1 MSQAELELRSF
12 LNVGNHKASECLF
25 KIYPQLTNQAMLEC
39 LKYNKYKDQSKQ
51 EELLLNLNKELES
64 NKRTIDIYK
73 DSYVLYNDTF
83 ILQHV
88 VSKKY
93 LSIKQSPF
101 DPNIFNLKLDVQIE
115 DQVGFQFQQFYKN
128 RIKKE
133 DLVSF
138 GDKVCI
144 TIINLKDQYL
154 QRHCSIK
161 KFWSDKEILQNT
173 IPYIDIQFSE
183 DTSKINPFEIVKYF
197 SQSQQEG
204 EKSVL
209 KAGSIY
215 SISHIET
222 SGQIYEKQ
230 IIEEI
235 EEDDQKFN
243 NQVEEERN
251 EEEEDVLIAQ
261 SKSNFEND
269 INNNN
274 QKQIKQRATLQY
286 YLTDNAKNEKSSNLW
301 IIEKINPFEGGCIYF
316 KDFIRFQNIRSGKY
330 LKFQSD
336 QKQSPKFDFSIF
348 MEQNS
353 KSNMSGDDLNSVF
366 ILIDEKGIDKTQYNL
381 LSSNFSFCIIHALT
395 GQQIGMKFDQS
406 NCSYRLNLCQS
417 SLYAESFKINI
428 LSENVCWD
436 VLFVESCKQM
446 LEINIQKIQQ
456 ILNVDS
462 LQLSYQNLE
471 LLIGTIHTIDSLNR
485 FVKSN
490 DIYLDDIFL
499 FKTDQENEA
508 RLNMM
513 IIKNVFSTIIKLIK
527 TILMNQKNF
536 TRLKLFAHSQRDPN
550 EYQQVQLKKFDDNQF
565 SKQKMQSQVASQQI
579 IQGSA
584 TKIEQNDILTSNQN
598 LFISLMIIIN
608 NSYELLSLLI
618 KSDSFPQEI
627 IKKTILE
634 IIFMIGVGNCW
645 KCLSYLI
652 RKYNYLDHVIQV
664 NDLTLDQFKN
674 REVFVNSNILQ
685 IITMQYLKNY
695 DGEEKYCFDFIEFLI
710 SICRDMDEKIKIK
723 NQILIGK
730 LMFEELSEQQFEQL
744 FILFKIVRRDY
755 TVEKQIQIQI
765 GIYKWDFLRFIR
777 LTNNSS
783 RGREMNLFLHTVKLL
798 SLITQDRNYF
808 NIYKVRQ
815 YFPYYFL
822 LSIIR
827 NDDINY
833 LIRGF
838 FLELYINL
846 YTNVD
851 PFYKLQNP
859 KTLIFSKEYLK
870 KQQQEL
876 KKLIKTSKNEEKQKF
891 GFFQKAKLKQDTTS
905 IQNKKNEEDNQS
917 QDIMSRA
924 SSFSGRSQK
933 SKNLSKSNNK
943 QQNKQSQFKPQSPI
957 STVKNQSILESQ
969 KQRNPKTVIR
979 ILETNP
985 DEVQDNATLINKQTM
1000 PTQETQ
1006 IQFVKIN
1013 LDDKNLNQDNQQQL
1027 SQRSGEIELID
1038 EEENLQEENN
1048 PNAQKIQQDPFT
1060 RRKSENSKLQNSK
1073 TPDGNDKK
1081 QKNRSKTQ
1089 FSKAQMNIIENNMV
1103 FEKKLEQHYKDYYYP
1118 DEEEEQQQY
1127 QNEAIQQNM
1136 VSKKTIQKYQSNQ
1149 IFQNQITLTSFEETN
1164 LNAKNFLTKK
1174 SIKIQQDQVNEME
1187 TYEKYETKQ
1196 TQKIPSQNKINTML
1210 SQNENFQK
1218 VNSKKIQKLQQK
1230 QLENESVELESS
1242 KSSQNQNQSD
1252 QIQNP
1257 LQTNKR
1263 MIKNIFQKQ
1272 HDDAQEENEEEGEED
1287 EYYEDEE
1294 EDEEQID
1301 QSEQLDYVQFE
1312 LTGQNDNKK
1321 DEDAELCEELEYRID
1336 DWIQQIQSYILE
1348 FLEEVAIQKGQESI
1362 NDKISNIQLNY
1373 LYYVIKSFR
1382 LLVEINQCPLDHK
1395 VIKYLTEFFK
1405 IESKEQYSYQND
1417 QIPFLVQKTEKQK
1430 KKEIFKEL
1438 DRNTLSIKIKQEI
1451 IDIYIN
1457 VAQRKQKQ
1465 SFDLLMAQLSSKIED
1480 MVKLDEN
1487 INFIYGKQKLLMDDF
1502 PDYEYLN
1509 LEINEDVSNENEDEL
1524 KSNIESKQKYSDL
1537 KRGNSLRTE
1546 QSTNQQNK
1554 EGLNKN
1560 KKISQNQKEEEEKP
1574 DKIFQI
1580 SKKKEDF
1587 EKNKQI
1593 NIQVIKKF
1601 DKSILKYYNFMNDYV
1616 NKELI
1621 KFMANLFTVLQKD
1634 LGGKFEIY
1642 STTFIS
1648 NILEIMKYNKDQN
1661 LNERLI
1667 YLMFF
1672 ITNQRQE
1679 FLQMLCQAQIIFRN
1693 EEIAKFEVLQAL
1705 TNVMKTFQERRF
1717 IFQISSD
1724 VAEMQKLL
1732 QLMQA
1737 TLQKGIVQLKEAQK
1751 KIEVT
1756 KKEEDYFYKIQK
1768 MLFSLDYHVFVLEF
1782 LEDAYLFF
1790 MQKIQIESIQPIIQ
1804 QAFEFLTYFCLDNLE
1819 NIQAIKQYYP
1829 IIQSYL
1835 ACTEIGQTPFFAE
1848 IFLDVTY
1855 KRENIEKGMLQDYLN
1870 SLREKS
1876 DSICQIDP
1884 SNLITFNNLFLK
1896 KGIYRENIAN
1906 QIFKEIFQTENIYK
1920 FFGMKNFILRDE
1932 DDLEIDE
1939 EEQKLDQ
1946 NQMKILNS
1954 IRLNIQQIQSNF
1966 FNRLSTIF
1974 LTQLNQIEENSQKL
1988 SFEMDWIQKDRVNY
2002 QFLIINYS
2010 IKLNIK
2016 QLPYLY
2022 QAYALR
2028 TARIIYSNLRTKDRF
2043 NDQLKLIFSTQYLF
2057 SILSGEDFYK
2067 EQNEENFLR
2076 LILKLELMQTID
2088 SLWLKTQNYPSDIIR
2103 NQAVIK
2109 FIREQIKIL
2118 DNYSEEKNSEVENFI
2133 QQVRNSQ
2140 TLSNLHQCYLQTYAL
2155 NYLKNIMPL
2164 NKKTF
2169 LEEPYG
2175 VLSYIFKYLIPFMT
2189 HLNIVFSNLAQS
2201 SWYPEVN
2208 FIFLLL
2214 SSIIIHKQNK
2224 GLPKSEL
2231 TLLGIF
2237 GQKFYDFFF
2246 KKLNQ
2251 MQQLLIKENF
2261 KEEITEFQKIFEVG
2275 SFFTEKGAF
2284 LQNLDRQIEK
2294 DKDNALHLKN
2304 LSLVKNKSIIG
2315 QSINKNN
2322 PSSLYSHNLL
2332 KTEQSI
2338 SKNELGETKSIL
2350 QNHSLL
2356 KHVEENQN
2364 TNELKSMNQ
2373 INEKQQT
2380 QNKNAF
2386 ESRLQKFEQ
2395 ESQQTNVQLQ
2405 QNGQPIS
2412 ITSLFNQKR
2421 ENLLSNLNS
2430 QNVSQFNKIS
2440 DQIKQMY
2447 LLSNYIYKQDKE
2459 QNWNQS
2465 KYLSDEADFCTL
2477 SKQFYQAGSSKLSG
2491 KNNILIE
2498 MEFSSLEIGKHLP
2511 YLRNLL
2517 SLRRKEQSSQTYR
2530 KLFQSILV
2538 NQNVRQNI
2546 VLNQNDYLIKMI
2558 LYEVNQKNKD
2568 KVNIGYFQKPIDIK
2582 VFNERIFA
2590 YLDHTLLYLDL
2601 TNQQLQTYIIQNII
2615 NLVIEIIDR
2624 EPDESKREMQN
2635 FIYFKCFKKIMKN
2648 SLMKQTTLSNQE
2660 IIQSLIRLICKL
2672 LEGKN
2677 KEVRNDIYD
2686 ILSSV
2691 SEIENLINCIYKVVY
2706 QQMVATKCLLNK
2718 KKMIFHLINNY
2729 QNYSFRRDQTS
2740 LFEHICKLIQLLN
2753 MDQFSPF
2760 QVLYQWYYLFIYQR
2774 KKTNQIFWRKQMN
2787 SNNSQ
2792 DIMVLYIKLLDQLIK
2807 STILNIQTSS
2817 NFCCFSFFNL
2827 IFFCQEQISYSK
2839 YFNDQIIL
2847 SIQVLQSMIQGRLM
2861 ENKDQLM
2868 QSTFLEN
2875 MAQLWDAEKYLSE
2888 EQILGKRKQDK
2899 YLEYFLGII
2908 GFDNRN
2914 ELTQNALTEQNLNLV
2929 KNYMLQ
2935 MFEHLVESDMNQYR
2949 KKQIVR
2955 RLTYQNLF
2963 KCFIDQFQQF
2973 KDQHQ
2978 GVYSTHSHQFL
2989 KYGFKIFS
2997 LLHNHE
3003 ESINNLEQALIN
3015 QANQLIGDQ
3024 SIKTLIKT
3032 EKDIQHEK
3040 EISIF
3045 AEAYS
3050 FFEKNTGIIIIFNEE
3065 INELQVVYFPYT
3077 PHCNSSNS
3085 IVETDINKKID
3096 RFSYETKIK
3105 SFFDLAEEYNQRL
3118 FVIQSLKD
3126 KAIKNKIFKLLTFI
3140 FNYFQIFR
3148 QINFL
3153 LGISINIYLLLKYQD
3168 VEGSAFFSKIRQG
3181 TLDDFMKI
3189 IIIILF
3195 GFDFLMLLFQIL
3207 QIKSYFSWK
3216 VKNDIKNKI
3225 IQKKQQNSLNFQSS
3239 KGQNL
3244 KQIIQQQL
3252 QSKTS
3257 SSNENINLKL
3267 SKSEVIQIYIQN
3279 WFSSN
3284 TISYVA
3290 LYTPVLFLTLF
3301 FNDFFAAILL
3311 FDIFF
3316 QFPDALNIFKVVWN
3330 MKVKIIST
3338 LFLYFIL
3345 IYIFSLIT
3353 FLVTP
3358 LNDVYNNMCDNFL
3371 TCFSIFLDSTLRSMI
3386 SSSPIYDPIYE
3397 SKYLKNVSLFQIL
3410 QQLNIEYNNNYVLT
3424 YENIYLF
3431 FYTFCVVSLIWTWTF
3446 TGNQQYILLN
3456 YNFQQNIAYFIDAF
3470 TQLRIQNENFNNDIQ
3485 NICLICTLDRKQI
3498 TQICPKGF
3506 DYHINNVHNQWDYLK
3521 YISILL
3527 TKNKE
3532 EYTSTEAYIFEKW
3545 QKRSTNWIP
3554 NGQQT
3559 INFILQQNKTSE

>member
-1 MSQAELELRSF
+1 MDSPLDQKIESQNTNQYLKYGDILALKISGSHFYLGQNGMSQVELELRNF
-12 LNVGNHKASECLF
+12 QNVGNHKASECLF
-25 KIYPQLTNQAMLEC
+25 KVYPQLTNQAMLEC
-39 LKYNKYKDQSKQ
+39 LKYNKYKDESKQ
-51 EELLLNLNKELES
+51 DELLLNLNKELES

-101 DPNIFNLKLDVQIE
+101 DANIFNLTLDIQIE

-133 DLVSF
+133 DLVAF

-161 KFWSDKEILQNT
+161 KLWSDKEILQNT

-204 EKSVL
+204 EKSDL
-209 KAGSIY
+209 KAGSIC
-215 SISHIET
+215 SILHIQT
-222 SGQIYEKQ
+222 ASQIYEKQ

-243 NQVEEERN
+243 NQIEEERN
-251 EEEEDVLIAQ
+251 EEQEEVQIAL
-261 SKSNFEND
+261 SKSNSENNK
-269 INNNN
+269 NNKN
-274 QKQIKQRATLQY
+274 IKQVQQRTILQY
-286 YLTDNAKNEKSSNLW
+286 YLTDNAKNEESSNLW
-301 IIEKINPFEGGCIYF
+301 IIEKINPFEGGHIYF

-330 LKFQSD
+330 FKFQQD
-336 QKQSPKFDFSIF
+336 QKSQSKFDFSIF
-348 MEQNS
+348 MEQNL
-353 KSNMSGDDLNSVF
+353 KNNMSEDDLNSVF
-366 ILIDEKGIDKTQYNL
+366 ILVDERGIDKTQYNQ
-381 LSSNFSFCIIHALT
+381 LSCNFSFCIIHALT
-395 GQQIGMKFDQS
+395 GMKFDQS

-417 SLYAESFKINI
+417 SFYSESFKMNI

-436 VLFVESCKQM
+436 VLFVESCKQT
-446 LEINIQKIQQ
+446 LEINIEKIQQ
-456 ILNVDS
+456 ILSIDS

-485 FVKSN
+485 FAKSN

-508 RLNMM
+508 RLNLM
-513 IIKNVFSTIIKLIK
+513 IIKNVYSTIIKLIK

-550 EYQQVQLKKFDDNQF
+550 EYQQVQLKKFDDSQF
-565 SKQKMQSQVASQQI
+565 NKQKIQSQVTSQQN

-598 LFISLMIIIN
+598 LFTSLMIIIN
-608 NSYELLSLLI
+608 NSYELLSLLV

-634 IIFMIGVGNCW
+634 IVFMIGVGNCW

-652 RKYNYLDHVIQV
+652 RKYNYLDHLMQV

-695 DGEEKYCFDFIEFLI
+695 DGEEKYCFEFIEFLI

-798 SLITQDRNYF
+798 SLITEDRNYF

-838 FLELYINL
+838 FLELYTNL

-851 PFYKLQNP
+851 PFYKLQSP
-859 KTLIFSKEYLK
+859 KTLAFSKEYLK
-870 KQQQEL
+870 NQQLEL
-876 KKLIKTSKNEEKQKF
+876 KKLITTSKNEEKQKF
-891 GFFQKAKLKQDTTS
+891 GFFQKAKLKQGSTS
-905 IQNKKNEEDNQS
+905 IKNKKNEEDNQS
-917 QDIMSRA
+917 QDILSRA
-924 SSFSGRSQK
+924 SSFSGKSQK
-933 SKNLSKSNNK
+933 SKSLSKNYNK

-957 STVKNQSILESQ
+957 NNVKNQTILESQ
-969 KQRNPKTVIR
+969 KQRTPKTVPQ

-985 DEVQDNATLINKQTM
+985 DEIQDNAKLINKKTL

-1006 IQFVKIN
+1006 KQFIKIN
-1013 LDDKNLNQDNQQQL
+1013 LDNQNLNQENQQQFL
-1027 SQRSGEIELID
+1027 QRSGEIELID
-1038 EEENLQEENN
+1038 EEENQQEENN
-1048 PNAQKIQQDPFT
+1048 RNPQIIQTDAFN
-1060 RRKSENSKLQNSK
+1060 RRKTEISNNQYGNLR
-1073 TPDGNDKK
+1073 TFDANDKK

-1089 FSKAQMNIIENNMV
+1089 FSKTQLNIIENNMV

-1118 DEEEEQQQY
+1118 EEEAIEQNGNEQGNENKQNLTSKKNIQQY
-1127 QNEAIQQNM
+1127 DQN
-1136 VSKKTIQKYQSNQ
+1136 SKI
-1149 IFQNQITLTSFEETN
+1149 QNQITLTSFEDAN
-1164 LNAKNFLTKK
+1164 FNIKNITSKKSIITQQEQANKTKK
-1174 SIKIQQDQVNEME
+1174 SEN
-1187 TYEKYETKQ
+1187 YEAKQ
-1196 TQKIPSQNKINTML
+1196 TQKIHSQNKFQTMMT
-1210 SQNENFQK
+1210 QNDNQQK
-1218 VNSKKIQKLQQK
+1218 VNSKKIQKLEQK
-1230 QLENESVELESS
+1230 QLENESIDLESS
-1242 KSSQNQNQSD
+1242 KSSQNQNQND
-1252 QIQNP
+1252 QIRNP
-1257 LQTNKR
+1257 LQANKR
-1263 MIKNIFQKQ
+1263 IKNLFQKQ
-1272 HDDAQEENEEEGEED
+1272 PANEQEENEEEGEEE

-1294 EDEEQID
+1294 EEEEEQDDDEQID

-1312 LTGQNDNKK
+1312 LKGQNDEKK
-1321 DEDAELCEELEYRID
+1321 DQDTELCEELECRID
-1336 DWIQQIQSYILE
+1336 DWIQQIQSYVLE
-1348 FLEEVAIQKGQESI
+1348 FLEEVAIQKGQENI
-1362 NDKISNIQLNY
+1362 NEKISSIQLNY
-1373 LYYVIKSFR
+1373 LYYVIKTFR
-1382 LLVEINQCPLDHK
+1382 LLIEINQCPLDHK

-1405 IESKEQYSYQND
+1405 IESKEQYQIQNES
-1417 QIPFLVQKTEKQK
+1417 IPFLVQKTEKQK

-1438 DRNTLSIKIKQEI
+1438 DRNTLSIKIKSEI

-1465 SFDLLMAQLSSKIED
+1465 SFDLLIAQLSNKIED

-1487 INFIYGKQKLLMDDF
+1487 INFIYGKQKLLME
-1502 PDYEYLN
+1502 DYEEEENLN
-1509 LEINEDVSNENEDEL
+1509 LEFNEDVNDQNEDEQ
-1524 KSNIESKQKYSDL
+1524 KSNNEKKQRQSEY
-1537 KRGNSLRTE
+1537 KRGNSLHTD

-1554 EGLNKN
+1554 DSVNRN
-1560 KKISQNQKEEEEKP
+1560 KKISLYQKEEEKSEKT
-1574 DKIFQI
+1574 FQI
-1580 SKKKEDF
+1580 QKKKEDF
-1587 EKNKQI
+1587 EKNKQV
-1593 NIQVIKKF
+1593 NLQVIKKF

-1621 KFMANLFTVLQKD
+1621 KFMATQFSVLQKD

-1648 NILEIMKYNKDQN
+1648 NILEIMKYNKEQN
-1661 LNERLI
+1661 LNERLLFLI
-1667 YLMFF
+1667 FKV
-1672 ITNQRQE
+1672 TNQRQE
-1679 FLQMLCQAQIIFRN
+1679 FLQMLYKAQIIFRN

-1737 TLQKGIVQLKEAQK
+1737 TLQKGIVQLKEAHK
-1751 KIEVT
+1751 KIDIT

-1768 MLFSLDYHVFVLEF
+1768 MLSSLDYHVFVLEF

-1790 MQKIQIESIQPIIQ
+1790 FQKIQIESIQPIIQ
-1804 QAFEFLTYFCLDNLE
+1804 QAFEFLTYFCIDNHE

-1835 ACTEIGQTPFFAE
+1835 ACTEIGQTQFFAE

-1855 KRENIEKGMLQDYLN
+1855 KRENIEKGMLTDYLN

-1896 KGIYRENIAN
+1896 KGIYREHVAN

-1920 FFGMKNFILRDE
+1920 FFGMKNFILRDD
-1932 DDLEIDE
+1932 DDLELDD

-1946 NQMKILNS
+1946 NHMKILNS
-1954 IRLNIQQIQSNF
+1954 IRLNIQQIQK
-1966 FNRLSTIF
+1966 
-1974 LTQLNQIEENSQKL
+1974 ENSQKL
-1988 SFEMDWIQKDRVNY
+1988 SFEMDWIQKDR
-2002 QFLIINYS
+2002 
-2010 IKLNIK
+2010 
-2016 QLPYLY
+2016 LPYLY

-2043 NDQLKLIFSTQYLF
+2043 NDQMKLIFSTQYLF
-2057 SILSGEDFYK
+2057 SILSADDFYK
-2067 EQNEENFLR
+2067 EQNEENFLK
-2076 LILKLELMQTID
+2076 LILKIELMQTID
-2088 SLWLKTQNYPSDIIR
+2088 SLWLMTQNYPQDIIR

-2109 FIREQIKIL
+2109 FLREQIKLL
-2118 DNYSEEKNSEVENFI
+2118 DNYQEEKNSEIENFI

-2140 TLSNLHQCYLQTYAL
+2140 TLTNLQQSYLQTYTL

-2169 LEEPYG
+2169 LEEPYA
-2175 VLSYIFKYLIPFMT
+2175 VLSYIFKLLIPFMT
-2189 HLNIVFSNLAQS
+2189 HLKIVFATLAQS
-2201 SWYPEVN
+2201 SWYPE
-2208 FIFLLL
+2208 
-2214 SSIIIHKQNK
+2214 
-2224 GLPKSEL
+2224 GLPKTEL
-2231 TLLGIF
+2231 TLLGTF

-2284 LQNLDRQIEK
+2284 LQNLDKQIEK
-2294 DKDNALHLKN
+2294 DKDNALSLKN
-2304 LSLVKNKSIIG
+2304 LSLVKNKNIIG
-2315 QSINKNN
+2315 QNVNKNN
-2322 PSSLYSHNLL
+2322 PSSFYSHNLL
-2332 KTEQSI
+2332 QTEQSI
-2338 SKNELGETKSIL
+2338 SKNDLGDTKSIL
-2350 QNHSLL
+2350 QNNSLL
-2356 KHVEENQN
+2356 KNMEENQN
-2364 TNELKSMNQ
+2364 NSELRSMNQ
-2373 INEKQQT
+2373 NNQKQQQA
-2380 QNKNAF
+2380 QNNNAF

-2395 ESQQTNVQLQ
+2395 ESQSTNVQLQ
-2405 QNGQPIS
+2405 QNAQPIS

-2421 ENLLSNLNS
+2421 ENQLANLNS
-2430 QNVSQFNKIS
+2430 QNVSQYNKIS

-2447 LLSNYIYKQDKE
+2447 LLSNYTYKQEKE
-2459 QNWNQS
+2459 QNWNES

-2477 SKQFYQAGSSKLSG
+2477 TKQFYKTGSSKLIG

-2498 MEFSSLEIGKHLP
+2498 TEFNSLEIGKNLP
-2511 YLRNLL
+2511 HLRNLL
-2517 SLRRKEQSSQTYR
+2517 SLRRKEQSSQAYR
-2530 KLFQSILV
+2530 KLFLSILV
-2538 NQNVRQNI
+2538 NQNVRQNV
-2546 VLNQNDYLIKMI
+2546 VLNQNEYLIKMI
-2558 LYEVNQKNKD
+2558 FYEVNQKKKEKD
-2568 KVNIGYFQKPIDIK
+2568 NIGYFEKPIDIK

-2601 TNQQLQTYIIQNII
+2601 TNQQMQTYNVQNVI
-2615 NLVIEIIDR
+2615 NLVIEIIDKQ
-2624 EPDESKREMQN
+2624 PDESKREMQN
-2635 FIYFKCFKKIMKN
+2635 FIYFKCFQKVLKN
-2648 SLMKQTTLSNQE
+2648 TLTKQTTLRNQE

-2686 ILSSV
+2686 ILSSIT
-2691 SEIENLINCIYKVVY
+2691 EIENFINFIYKVVY
-2706 QQMVATKCLLNK
+2706 QQMVATKCILDK
-2718 KKMIFHLINNY
+2718 KKTIFHLVNNY
-2729 QNYSFRRDQTS
+2729 QNYSFSRDQTS
-2740 LFEHICKLIQLLN
+2740 LFEHICQLIQLLN
-2753 MDQFSPF
+2753 FDQFSPF
-2760 QVLYQWYYLFIYQR
+2760 
-2774 KKTNQIFWRKQMN
+2774 QIFWRKQMN

-2807 STILNIQTSS
+2807 STILNTQTSK
-2817 NFCCFSFFNL
+2817 
-2827 IFFCQEQISYSK
+2827 QISYSK
-2839 YFNDQIIL
+2839 YFNDQILL

-2868 QSTFLEN
+2868 QSTFLDN
-2875 MAQLWDAEKYLSE
+2875 MAQLWEAEKYLSE
-2888 EQILGKRKQDK
+2888 EQLLGKRKQDK
-2899 YLEYFLGII
+2899 YLEYFMGII
-2908 GFDNRN
+2908 GFDHRN
-2914 ELTQNALTEQNLNLV
+2914 ELTQNALTEKNLNLV

-2935 MFEHLVESDMNQYR
+2935 IFEHLVESDMNQYR

-2963 KCFIDQFQQF
+2963 KCFIDQFLQF
-2973 KDQHQ
+2973 KSQYQ
-2978 GVYSTHSHQFL
+2978 GVYSSHSHQFL

-3024 SIKTLIKT
+3024 SIKALIKT

-3040 EISIF
+3040 EISVF

-3050 FFEKNTGIIIIFNEE
+3050 FFEKNTGKIIIFNEE
-3065 INELQVVYFPYT
+3065 INELQVLYYPYT
-3077 PHCNSSNS
+3077 PHCNCSNS
-3085 IVETDINKKID
+3085 MIESEINKKID

-3126 KAIKNKIFKLLTFI
+3126 KALKNKIFKLLTFI
-3140 FNYFQIFR
+3140 FNYFEIFR
-3148 QINFL
+3148 LINFL
-3153 LGISINIYLLLKYQD
+3153 LGISMNIYLLLKYQN

-3181 TLDDFMKI
+3181 TMDDFMKI
-3189 IIIILF
+3189 TTLILF
-3195 GFDFLMLLFQIL
+3195 GFDFFMLIFQIL
-3207 QIKSYFSWK
+3207 QVKSYYSWK
-3216 VKNDIKNKI
+3216 VKNDIENKI
-3225 IQKKQQNSLNFQSS
+3225 ILKKQQHSLHFQSS

-3244 KQIIQQQL
+3244 KQIIHQQL

-3257 SSNENINLKL
+3257 SSNQNINLKL
-3267 SKSEVIQIYIQN
+3267 SKSEIIWIYIQN

-3284 TISYVA
+3284 TISYVV

-3311 FDIFF
+3311 LDIFF
-3316 QFPDALNIFKVVWN
+3316 QFPDTLNIFKVVWN

-3338 LFLYFIL
+3338 LILYFIL
-3345 IYIFSLIT
+3345 IYIFSLIA

-3358 LNDVYNNMCDNFL
+3358 LNDAYNNMCENFL
-3371 TCFSIFLDSTLRSMI
+3371 SCFSIFLDSTIRSLV

-3397 SKYLKNVSLFQIL
+3397 QYS
-3410 QQLNIEYNNNYVLT
+3410 NNYVLT
-3424 YENIYLF
+3424 YEDIYLF
-3431 FYTFCVVSLIWTWTF
+3431 FYVFCIVSLIWTWTF
-3446 TGNQQYILLN
+3446 T
-3456 YNFQQNIAYFIDAF
+3456 AYFIDAF
-3470 TQLRIQNENFNNDIQ
+3470 TQLRIQNENFTNDTQ
-3485 NICLICTLDRKQI
+3485 NVCLICTLDRKQI

-3521 YISILL
+3521 FISILL

-3545 QKRSTNWIP
+3545 QKRNTNWIP

>member
-1 MSQAELELRSF
+1 MNLTLDQDFNNQDQYLKYGDVIALRISGSFFYLGQNGMSKVELELRNF
-12 LNVGNHKASECLF
+12 QNIGNHKSSECLF

-51 EELLLNLNKELES
+51 DELLLNLNKELES

-73 DSYVLYNDTF
+73 DNYVLYNDTF

-101 DPNIFNLKLDVQIE
+101 DVNIFNLTLDVQIE

-133 DLVSF
+133 DLIAF

-209 KAGSIY
+209 KAGSIC

-222 SGQIYEKQ
+222 AGQIYEKQ

-235 EEDDQKFN
+235 EEDDQRFN

-251 EEEEDVLIAQ
+251 EEEEQEVQVTQ
-261 SKSNFEND
+261 SKSNLDDNV
-269 INNNN
+269 NNKR
-274 QKQIKQRATLQY
+274 QKKIEQRVILQY
-286 YLTDNAKNEKSSNLW
+286 YLTDNAKNEESSNLW
-301 IIEKINPFEGGCIYF
+301 IIEKINPFEGGCIFF

-336 QKQSPKFDFSIF
+336 KKQPTFDFSIF
-348 MEQNS
+348 MEQTV
-353 KSNMSGDDLNSVF
+353 KLNMSEDDFNSVF
-366 ILIDEKGIDKTQYNL
+366 ILIDEKGIDKTQSCQ
-381 LSSNFSFCIIHALT
+381 LSCNFSFCIIHALT

-417 SLYAESFKINI
+417 SLNAESFKINI

-436 VLFVESCKQM
+436 VLFVESCRQM
-446 LEINIQKIQQ
+446 LEMNIQKIEK
-456 ILNVDS
+456 ILNVDI

-471 LLIGTIHTIDSLNR
+471 LLIDTIHTIDSLIR
-485 FVKSN
+485 FAKSN

-499 FKTDQENEA
+499 FKSDQENEA
-508 RLNMM
+508 RLNIM
-513 IIKNVFSTIIKLIK
+513 IIKNVQSTVIKLIK
-527 TILMNQKNF
+527 NILINQKNF
-536 TRLKLFAHSQRDPN
+536 TRLKIFAQSSRDPN
-550 EYQQVQLKKFDDNQF
+550 EYQQVQLKKFEDNQF
-565 SKQKMQSQVASQQI
+565 TKQKMQSQSTSQQN

-584 TKIEQNDILTSNQN
+584 TKIEQKDILTSNQN

-608 NSYELLSLLI
+608 NSYELLGLLI

-652 RKYNYLDHVIQV
+652 RKYNYLDHLIQV

-674 REVFVNSNILQ
+674 REIFINSNILQ

-730 LMFEELSEQQFEQL
+730 LMFEELSEKQFEQL
-744 FILFKIVRRDY
+744 FILFKIMRRDY

-798 SLITQDRNYF
+798 SLITEDRNYF

-827 NDDINY
+827 NDDINF

-838 FLELYINL
+838 FLELYSNL
-846 YTNVD
+846 YINVD

-859 KTLIFSKEYLK
+859 KTLVFSKEFLK
-870 KQQQEL
+870 NQQKEL
-876 KKLIKTSKNEEKQKF
+876 KKMISTNKIEEKQKY
-891 GFFQKAKLKQDTTS
+891 GFFQKAKLKQGDS
-905 IQNKKNEEDNQS
+905 ISMQNRKNEEDNQS
-917 QDIMSRA
+917 QFSRL
-924 SSFSGRSQK
+924 SSISVKSQRSN
-933 SKNLSKSNNK
+933 NLSKTNNK

-957 STVKNQSILESQ
+957 NTVKNQPVQENQ
-969 KQRNPKTVIR
+969 KQRTPQKITRV
-979 ILETNP
+979 LETNP
-985 DEVQDNATLINKQTM
+985 DEVQDNAQLINKKTL
-1000 PTQETQ
+1000 PNQETQ
-1006 IQFVKIN
+1006 VQFVKIN
-1013 LDDKNLNQDNQQQL
+1013 LDNQNLNQENQEQIL
-1027 SQRSGEIELID
+1027 QRSGEIELID
-1038 EEENLQEENN
+1038 EEEIQHEENI
-1048 PNAQKIQQDPFT
+1048 PNSQKMQQESFI
-1060 RRKSENSKLQNSK
+1060 RRKTENPKQYENQKTLNEHSSSK
-1073 TPDGNDKK
+1073 
-1081 QKNRSKTQ
+1081 KNRSKTQ
-1089 FSKAQMNIIENNMV
+1089 LSKTQLNIIENNMI
-1103 FEKKLEQHYKDYYYP
+1103 FEKKLEQHYQDYYYP
-1118 DEEEEQQQY
+1118 EEEEQNEQDQVNADR
-1127 QNEAIQQNM
+1127 QNIASRMFIQ
-1136 VSKKTIQKYQSNQ
+1136 NQ
-1149 IFQNQITLTSFEETN
+1149 DYNQNQIDQNQLTLTSFEEN
-1164 LNAKNFLTKK
+1164 KVNIKFIVSKK
-1174 SIKIQQDQVNEME
+1174 SIRFNQENSTQIKTSQN
-1187 TYEKYETKQ
+1187 YETKR
-1196 TQKIPSQNKINTML
+1196 TQKFSSLNKAQSAFTQQ
-1210 SQNENFQK
+1210 SDNFQK
-1218 VNSKKIQKLQQK
+1218 EQQPSKKIQKLEQK
-1230 QLENESVELESS
+1230 YLENESVELESS
-1242 KSSQNQNQSD
+1242 KSSQNQTDDMKDPKQK
-1252 QIQNP
+1252 
-1257 LQTNKR
+1257 NKR
-1263 MIKNIFQKQ
+1263 VNNLFLKQ
-1272 HDDAQEENEEEGEED
+1272 QVYAQEVNEEEGEEQESY
-1287 EYYEDEE
+1287 EYEEEEGEDEQE
-1294 EDEEQID
+1294 EEEEQID
-1301 QSEQLDYVQFE
+1301 QSEQLDFVQFE
-1312 LTGQNDNKK
+1312 LAGQNESKK
-1321 DEDAELCEELEYRID
+1321 GEDAELCEELEYRID
-1336 DWIQQIQSYILE
+1336 DWIQQIQSYLLE
-1348 FLEEVAIQKGQESI
+1348 FLEEVAIQKGQENI
-1362 NDKISNIQLNY
+1362 N
-1373 LYYVIKSFR
+1373 
-1382 LLVEINQCPLDHK
+1382 EK
-1395 VIKYLTEFFK
+1395 VK
-1405 IESKEQYSYQND
+1405 
-1417 QIPFLVQKTEKQK
+1417 KTEKQK

-1438 DRNTLSIKIKQEI
+1438 DRNTLSNKIKSEI
-1451 IDIYIN
+1451 IDIYII

-1465 SFDLLMAQLSSKIED
+1465 SFDFLIAQLSNKIED

-1487 INFIYGKQKLLMDDF
+1487 INFIYGKQKLLMEDF
-1502 PDYEYLN
+1502 PEYENLN
-1509 LEINEDVSNENEDEL
+1509 LEIDEDQNDQNEDEL
-1524 KSNIESKQKYSDL
+1524 KQNLENKQKNSDL
-1537 KRGNSLRTE
+1537 KRRVSLHTE
-1546 QSTNQQNK
+1546 LSTNQQNK
-1554 EGLNKN
+1554 DGLNRNKN
-1560 KKISQNQKEEEEKP
+1560 VSQNQKEEEKS
-1574 DKIFQI
+1574 DKIFQLQ
-1580 SKKKEDF
+1580 KKKGDI
-1587 EKNKQI
+1587 EKNKQV

-1621 KFMANLFTVLQKD
+1621 KFMAEQYNVIQKD

-1648 NILEIMKYNKDQN
+1648 NILEIMKYNKEQN

-1667 YLMFF
+1667 YLIFV

-1679 FLQMLCQAQIIFRN
+1679 FLKMMCQAQIIFRN

-1717 IFQISSD
+1717 IFQISAD

-1732 QLMQA
+1732 QLIQA
-1737 TLQKGIVQLKEAQK
+1737 TLQKGIAQLKEAHK
-1751 KIEVT
+1751 KIEIT
-1756 KKEEDYFYKIQK
+1756 QKEEDYFYKIQK

-1790 MQKIQIESIQPIIQ
+1790 YQKIQIDSIQPIIQ
-1804 QAFEFLTYFCLDNLE
+1804 QAFEFLTFFCLDNLE

-1829 IIQSYL
+1829 IIQIYL
-1835 ACTEIGQTPFFAE
+1835 SCTEVGQTQFFAE
-1848 IFLDVTY
+1848 IFLDATY
-1855 KRENIEKGMLQDYLN
+1855 KKENIEKGMLQDYLN

-1884 SNLITFNNLFLK
+1884 SNLIIFNNLFLK

-1932 DDLEIDE
+1932 DDQEINED

-1954 IRLNIQQIQSNF
+1954 IKLNIQQIQK
-1966 FNRLSTIF
+1966 
-1974 LTQLNQIEENSQKL
+1974 ENSKKL
-1988 SFEMDWIQKDRVNY
+1988 SFEMDWIQKDR
-2002 QFLIINYS
+2002 
-2010 IKLNIK
+2010 
-2016 QLPYLY
+2016 LPYLY

-2028 TARIIYSNLRTKDRF
+2028 TARIIYSNVRTKDKF
-2043 NDQLKLIFSTQYLF
+2043 NDQMKLIFSTQYLF
-2057 SILSGEDFYK
+2057 SILSSEDFYNQ
-2067 EQNEENFLR
+2067 QNEENFLK
-2076 LILKLELMQTID
+2076 LILKIELMQTID

-2103 NQAVIK
+2103 NQAIIK
-2109 FIREQIKIL
+2109 FLREQIKFL
-2118 DNYSEEKNSEVENFI
+2118 ENYKDEKNSEVENFI

-2140 TLSNLHQCYLQTYAL
+2140 TLSNLHQCYLQTYTL

-2164 NKKTF
+2164 NKKSI

-2175 VLSYIFKYLIPFMT
+2175 VLSYIFKYLVPFMT
-2189 HLNIVFSNLAQS
+2189 DLNIVFSNLAQS
-2201 SWYPEVN
+2201 SWYPE
-2208 FIFLLL
+2208 
-2214 SSIIIHKQNK
+2214 
-2224 GLPKSEL
+2224 
-2231 TLLGIF
+2231 
-2237 GQKFYDFFF
+2237 
-2246 KKLNQ
+2246 LNQ

-2275 SFFTEKGAF
+2275 SFFTEKEAF
-2284 LQNLDRQIEK
+2284 LQNLDKQVQK
-2294 DKDNALHLKN
+2294 DKDNAISIKN
-2304 LSLVKNKSIIG
+2304 VSLIKNKSIIG
-2315 QSINKNN
+2315 QNVIKNN
-2322 PSSLYSHNLL
+2322 PSSLYSHNLI
-2332 KTEQSI
+2332 KTEQSF
-2338 SKNELGETKSIL
+2338 SKNELVDVKSNIINTSFLKNAEEIQNTSELKSI
-2350 QNHSLL
+2350 
-2356 KHVEENQN
+2356 NQN
-2364 TNELKSMNQ
+2364 T
-2373 INEKQQT
+2373 EKQQT
-2380 QNKNAF
+2380 QNNNAM
-2386 ESRLQKFEQ
+2386 ESRLQSLEQ
-2395 ESQQTNVQLQ
+2395 ESKAINVQLQ

-2412 ITSLFNQKR
+2412 IISLFNQKK
-2421 ENLLSNLNS
+2421 ENQLSNLNS
-2430 QNVSQFNKIS
+2430 QNVSQYNKIG

-2447 LLSNYIYKQDKE
+2447 LLSNYIYKQDKQ
-2459 QNWNQS
+2459 QNWNES

-2477 SKQFYQAGSSKLSG
+2477 SKQFYKTGSQKLIG

-2498 MEFSSLEIGKHLP
+2498 MEFNSLEIGKNLP

-2517 SLRRKEQSSQTYR
+2517 SLRRKEQSSQAYR
-2530 KLFQSILV
+2530 KLFQSILF
-2538 NQNVRQNI
+2538 NENVRQNI

-2558 LYEVNQKNKD
+2558 LFEVNQKNKNQ
-2568 KVNIGYFQKPIDIK
+2568 VNIGYFEKPIDLQ
-2582 VFNERIFA
+2582 VFYERIFA

-2601 TNQQLQTYIIQNII
+2601 NNQQLQTYTIQNII
-2615 NLVIEIIDR
+2615 NLVIEIIDKQ
-2624 EPDESKREMQN
+2624 PDESKREMQN
-2635 FIYFKCFKKIMKN
+2635 FIYFKCFQKILKN
-2648 SLMKQTTLSNQE
+2648 SLTKQTTLRNQE

-2672 LEGKN
+2672 LEDKN
-2677 KEVRNDIYD
+2677 KEVRNDIYE
-2686 ILSSV
+2686 ILSSI
-2691 SEIENLINCIYKVVY
+2691 SEIENFINFIYQVVY
-2706 QQMVATKCLLNK
+2706 QQMVATKCMLNK
-2718 KKMIFHLINNY
+2718 KKMIFHLVNNY
-2729 QNYSFRRDQTS
+2729 SNYSFRIDQTS

-2753 MDQFSPF
+2753 IDQFSPF
-2760 QVLYQWYYLFIYQR
+2760 
-2774 KKTNQIFWRKQMN
+2774 QIFWRKQMN

-2792 DIMVLYIKLLDQLIK
+2792 DLMVLYIKLLDQLIK
-2807 STILNIQTSS
+2807 STILNTSTS
-2817 NFCCFSFFNL
+2817 K
-2827 IFFCQEQISYSK
+2827 QISYSK

-2847 SIQVLQSMIQGRLM
+2847 SIKVLQSMIQGRLV

-2868 QSTFLEN
+2868 QSSFLEN
-2875 MAQLWDAEKYLSE
+2875 MAQLWDSEKNLTQ
-2888 EQILGKRKQDK
+2888 EQIIGKRKQDK
-2899 YLEYFLGII
+2899 YLEYFLGFI
-2908 GFDNRN
+2908 GFDKRN
-2914 ELTQNALTEQNLNLV
+2914 ELTQNAFTEQNLNLI

-2935 MFEHLVESDMNQYR
+2935 MFEHLVESDMNQQR

-2955 RLTYQNLF
+2955 RLTYKNLF
-2963 KCFIDQFQQF
+2963 QCFIDQFQQF
-2973 KDQHQ
+2973 KTLYQ

-2997 LLHNHE
+2997 LLQNHE
-3003 ESINNLEQALIN
+3003 ESIRNLQQALIN

-3024 SIKTLIKT
+3024 SIKTLMKT
-3032 EKDIQHEK
+3032 EKELQHEK

-3050 FFEKNTGIIIIFNEE
+3050 FFEKNTGKIIIFNEE
-3065 INELQVVYFPYT
+3065 INELQVIYYPYT

-3085 IVETDINKKID
+3085 IIESEVNQKID

-3105 SFFDLAEEYNQRL
+3105 SFLDQAEEYNQRL
-3118 FVIQSLKD
+3118 NVLQSLKD
-3126 KAIKNKIFKLLTFI
+3126 KALKSKIFKLLTFI
-3140 FNYFQIFR
+3140 FNYFEIFR
-3148 QINFL
+3148 SINFL

-3181 TLDDFMKI
+3181 SIDNFMKI
-3189 IIIILF
+3189 TILILF
-3195 GFDFLMLLFQIL
+3195 GFDLFMLIFQIL
-3207 QIKSYFSWK
+3207 QIHSFYSWK
-3216 VKNDIKNKI
+3216 VNNDIKNKI
-3225 IQKKQQNSLNFQSS
+3225 IQKKQQHSLHFQSS

-3257 SSNENINLKL
+3257 NSNQNINLKL
-3267 SKSEVIQIYIQN
+3267 SKSEIILIYIQN

-3284 TISYVA
+3284 TITYVV

-3301 FNDFFAAILL
+3301 FNDFFACILL
-3311 FDIFF
+3311 LDIFF

-3338 LFLYFIL
+3338 LILYFIL
-3345 IYIFSLIT
+3345 IYTFSLIS

-3358 LNDVYNNMCDNFL
+3358 LNDAYNNMCENFL
-3371 TCFSIFLDSTLRSMI
+3371 SCFSIFLDSTLRSLV
-3386 SSSPIYDPIYE
+3386 SSSPIYEPIYE
-3397 SKYLKNVSLFQIL
+3397 K
-3410 QQLNIEYNNNYVLT
+3410 YNNNYVLT
-3424 YENIYLF
+3424 YEDIYLF
-3431 FYTFCVVSLIWTWTF
+3431 FYIFCVVSLIWTWTF
-3446 TGNQQYILLN
+3446 T
-3456 YNFQQNIAYFIDAF
+3456 AYFIDAF
-3470 TQLRIQNENFNNDIQ
+3470 TQLRIQNENFTNDTQ

-3545 QKRSTNWIP
+3545 QKRNTNWIP

-3559 INFILQQNKTSE
+3559 IDFIQQQNKISE